1 MSLLI
6 QIILDASYH
15 TYFYQNQQIRLRHFV
30 PSSTLLHIYRS
41 LVQPYLSYGIA
52 VWGQAAPTNLE
63 KILIL
68 QKRALRL
75 IHFKPFRFPAVPLL
89 KLSNVRPLNFRYFKT
104 ICLINMHDVSKN
116 VSPPNVS
123 NSFTYS
129 SKVHHHNTRFS
140 AAGNFYIKHS
150 RTDHMKNSFSR
161 IGAKIWNS
169 IPNSDRALP

>member
-1 MSLLI
+1 MKISKSI
-6 QIILDASYH
+6 SILAG
-15 TYFYQNQQIRLRHFV
+15 LGHFV
-30 PSSTLLHIYRS
+30 PSSTLLNIYCS
-41 LVQPYLSYGIA
+41 LVQPYLSYGKA

-89 KLSNVRPLNFRYFKT
+89 KLSNVLPLNFRYFKT
-104 ICLINMHDVSKN
+104 SCLTMHDVLKI

-140 AAGNFYIKHS
+140 AAGNFY
-150 RTDHMKNSFSR
+150 NFFLFLP
-161 IGAKIWNS
+161 AS
-169 IPNSDRALP
+169 ISYRLLCG